1 MTQFSTVSKRMDSA
15 KKRVAGLKDFHNHVI
30 IYCIFNLILYVI
42 SGDLLQALTH
52 GETKVPAGFLEWF
65 NLNILITPIL
75 WGIGLLLHGL
85 VAYRP
90 KMRFIARWEARQIRK
105 MMEEGHQAPDQN

>member
-1 MTQFSTVSKRMDSA
+1 MTQYSTVSKGLDSA
-15 KKRVAGLKDFHNHVI
+15 RKRVAGLKDFHNHVI

-42 SGDLLQALTH
+42 SGDLLQALTQ
-52 GETKVPAGFLEWF
+52 TKVPAGFLEWF
-65 NLNILITPIL
+65 NLNILMTPVL

-85 VAYRP
+85 IAYRP

-105 MMEEGHQAPDQN
+105 IMEEGHQAPDQN